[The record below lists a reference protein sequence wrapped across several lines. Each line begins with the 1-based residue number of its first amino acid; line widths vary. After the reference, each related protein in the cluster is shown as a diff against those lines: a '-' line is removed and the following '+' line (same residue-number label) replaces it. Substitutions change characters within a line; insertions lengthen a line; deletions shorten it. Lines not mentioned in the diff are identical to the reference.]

1 MAEDKNGFEV
11 PDQMRD
17 FADKS
22 VDQARKAFDDF
33 MTMTQKAVANME
45 GSANVVQTGA
55 SDVNRKTLDYA
66 EEHVDA
72 AFKFA
77 QQMVRAKDLEEV
89 VNLQR
94 DYLRRQM
101 EALGEQTRELSATA
115 TKTAQKASDAVKDS

>member
-1 MAEDKNGFEV
+1 MANDKSGFEV

-33 MTMTQKAVANME
+33 MSMTQKAVANVE
-45 GSANVVQTGA
+45 GSASVAQSGA
-55 SDVNRKTLDYA
+55 TDVNKKTLSYA

-77 QQMVRAKDLEEV
+77 QQMVRAKDVDEV
-89 VNLQR
+89 VSLQR
-94 DYLRRQM
+94 DYMRKQM
-101 EALGEQTRELSATA
+101 ESLGEQTRDLSATA
-115 TKTAQKASDAVKDS
+115 TKAAKKASDAAKE